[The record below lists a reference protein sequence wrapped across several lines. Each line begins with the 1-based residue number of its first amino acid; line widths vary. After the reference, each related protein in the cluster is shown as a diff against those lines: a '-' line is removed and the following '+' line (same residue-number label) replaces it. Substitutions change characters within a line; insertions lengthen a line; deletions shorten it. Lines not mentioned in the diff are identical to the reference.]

1 MPRPERPLDP
11 GGGVVQR
18 LAADLRAL
26 RERAGSPGYRE
37 LARRAHFSAT
47 TLSDAAGG
55 QKLPSLA
62 VTVAYA
68 RACGGDQEEW
78 EARWRAVAAEELAPT
93 ELEVG
98 DGETGA
104 PYVGLTTFQPEDADR
119 FFGREELVDEVVNFL
134 TERRFMSVF
143 GPSGSGKSSLLRA
156 GVIPAVSQ
164 RSADNGHLWPT
175 VLFTPGERPLDECA
189 THLARLLGIP
199 AGSVLAD
206 LTDDPRYLHLAIRQS
221 LVDQPDE
228 VDLLLVVDQFE
239 EVFTLC
245 QDTGQR
251 SQFIAALLAA
261 AFALTSRVRVV
272 LGIRA
277 DFYSRC
283 AEHPDLVEALRD
295 GQILV
300 GPMQAEQLRAAI
312 TRPAVRASLMV
323 ETALVSTI
331 VSEMVGRPG
340 ALPLMSHALVETWR
354 RRRGCTLTLADYEA
368 TGGVEG
374 ALTQTAERA
383 YTSLNAEER
392 HAAREVFLR
401 LTALGEGT
409 EDTRRRILTTEL
421 DHQDPVTTV
430 VLETLARARLLTL
443 GENTIEI
450 AHETLIRSW
459 PRLRGWLTDN
469 RDDLRI
475 HRQLTEA
482 TQTWEGLSRDPG
494 ALYRGLQLATAREWC
509 TRRRTRLTSGEQ
521 QFLDASIAAQTCEY
535 HTRQRRARRL
545 WILTVSLAIVACLS
559 AATSVI
565 AVYQRQDAATQR
577 TLALSRELAAKAN
590 AVAVAQPGA
599 SIRLAI
605 AAFLQAPTTEA
616 RSALL
621 TAQGQPFIARLA
633 GHTGAINAVAF
644 SPDGRV
650 LATAGND
657 GATTLWDVAIYQET
671 ATLTRHTGPIHGIAF
686 SPDGHTLATAGND
699 GTATLW
705 DVSSHQETTTLTG
718 HTGPIHGIAFS
729 PDGRTLATA
738 GDDGTMLWN
747 VTTHQEITTLT
758 NHTGPIHGIAFSP
771 DGRTLATAG
780 NDGTMLWNVTTH
792 QEITT
797 LTNHTGPIHGIAF
810 SPDGHTL
817 ATAGND
823 GTATLWDVP
832 SHQETTTLTG
842 HTGAIHGIAFSPD
855 GHTLATTSGD
865 INLWDTTSRRE
876 ITTLIGHLG
885 TILAVA
891 FSADGHTFATASEDH
906 TVAMWDLNGR
916 TLTSYPLSAHPH
928 MAFSPDGRTLAT
940 AGDGGTV
947 LWDVATHQEITTLTN
962 HTGAMN
968 AVAFSPDGHTLATA
982 GDGGTVLW
990 DVATHQEITTLTN
1003 HTGAMNAVAFSPD
1016 GHTLATGSYD
1026 GTTTLWDVAT
1036 HQETATLTRH
1046 TGPIHGIAFSPDG
1059 HTLATAGNDGSVR
1072 LWDLDVDNVIKYLC
1086 QVISGGITRPRPN
1099 EAKIIPDE
1107 PSQSICR

>member
-1 MPRPERPLDP
+1 
-11 GGGVVQR
+11 
-18 LAADLRAL
+18 
-26 RERAGSPGYRE
+26 
-37 LARRAHFSAT
+37 
-47 TLSDAAGG
+47 
-55 QKLPSLA
+55 
-62 VTVAYA
+62 
-68 RACGGDQEEW
+68 
-78 EARWRAVAAEELAPT
+78 
-93 ELEVG
+93 
-98 DGETGA
+98 
-104 PYVGLTTFQPEDADR
+104 GLTTFQPEDADR

-300 GPMQAEQLRAAI
+300 WPMQAEQLRAAI

-686 SPDGHTLATAGND
+686 SPDG
-699 GTATLW
+699 
-705 DVSSHQETTTLTG
+705 
-718 HTGPIHGIAFS
+718 
-729 PDGRTLATA
+729 RTLATA
-738 GDDGTMLWN
+738 GD
-747 VTTHQEITTLT
+747 
-758 NHTGPIHGIAFSP
+758 
-771 DGRTLATAG
+771 
-780 NDGTMLWNVTTH
+780 DGTMLWNVTTH

-968 AVAFSPDGHTLATA
+968 AVAFSPDGHTLAT
-982 GDGGTVLW
+982 
-990 DVATHQEITTLTN
+990 
-1003 HTGAMNAVAFSPD
+1003 
-1016 GHTLATGSYD
+1016 GSYD